1 MQTIREI
8 ITIVEMVLTSVF
20 SLLFFYQFFYTVY
33 VLFSK
38 EREKPLLANKLHK
51 FGVIVS
57 ARNEEQVIGQLLDS
71 IKKQNYPPELVRMLV
86 VADNCTDRTADIARS
101 FPGVLVYEKS
111 VPSSGK
117 GDVLAWGID
126 IIRSGG

>member
-38 EREKPLLANKLHK
+38 EKEKPLLTNKQHK

-86 VADNCTDRTADIARS
+86 VADNCTDSTASISRAR
-101 FPGVLVYEKS
+101 GAYVLERNNLELIGTKS
-111 VPSSGK
+111 QTQLTQLSN
-117 GDVLAWGID
+117 
-126 IIRSGG
+126 